1 MMGYAAD
8 RRRKPLAIIVA
19 IGKDRAIGKNG
30 DMIWHISADLKRFRK
45 ITMGHAVIMG
55 RKTWESLPGGA
66 LPGRRNIVVTRD
78 RSFSAEGAETAG
90 SPEEAINLC
99 SDDNMPFIIGGA
111 EIYRQTLP
119 MATRLYLTEIYGE
132 CAEADAR
139 FPEISGDEWR
149 VVRESE
155 EEVTPKGLRY
165 RFTDFERK

>member
-1 MMGYAAD
+1 MI
-8 RRRKPLAIIVA
+8 KSKNPLAIIVA

-30 DMIWHISADLKRFRK
+30 DMIWHIPADLKRFRK

-55 RKTWESLPGGA
+55 RRTWNSLPGGA

-78 RSFSAEGAETAG
+78 INFSAEGAETAG

-99 SDDNMPFIIGGA
+99 SDDSMPFIIGGA

-119 MATRLYLTEIYGE
+119 MATHLYITEIYGK
-132 CAEADAR
+132 CAEADTR
-139 FPEISGDEWR
+139 FPEISDDEWHI
-149 VVRESE
+149 VQESE

-165 RFTDFERK
+165 RFTDLERK